1 MKPLVIT
8 ESISEITE
16 DCIKRAFSNNVVI
29 TKITELS
36 EVSDILDKENPKRTV
51 YFYGSNCRSIM
62 TLIPFENLYANFKI
76 IRGSCL
82 MLSKV
87 QQMKF
92 LEDKIPEILLPHEY
106 LDEQKVLEPGIED
119 TKVDCTSDMVVVQK
133 IEVVKTWVYLGYAN
147 NGSVVSKVV
156 GNFEGDYADPDAKFV
171 TISKA
176 SDESRK
182 FEDIA
187 KRIARHFGISGVF
200 ELVMI
205 EDKNDDLWY
214 YETRIR
220 PTEHIA
226 DFFERGLITFIKSN
240 I

>member
-8 ESISEITE
+8 ETISEITE
-16 DCIKRAFSNNVVI
+16 DCIKRAFSNSVVI
-29 TKITELS
+29 TKITELT
-36 EVSDILDKENPKRTV
+36 EVRDILDKENPKRKI
-51 YFYGSNCRSIM
+51 YFYGSNCHSIM
-62 TLIPFENLYANFKI
+62 TLIPFEALYSNFKI
-76 IRGSCL
+76 IKGSCL
-82 MLSKV
+82 TLSKV

-92 LEDKIPEILLPHEY
+92 LEDKMPEILLPHTY

-119 TKVDCTSDMVVVQK
+119 TKIDCTSDMAVVDK
-133 IEVVKTWVYLGYAN
+133 IDVVKTWVCLGYAT
-147 NGSVVSKVV
+147 NGSMVSKVT
-156 GNFEGDYADPDAKFV
+156 GNLEGDYADPDAKFAP
-171 TISKA
+171 ISRT

-182 FEDIA
+182 FEAIVKKIIA
-187 KRIARHFGISGVF
+187 EFGLSGIF

-214 YETRIR
+214 YETRFR

-226 DFFERGLITFIKSN
+226 DFFERGLINFIKSN

>member
-1 MKPLVIT
+1 MKSLVIT
-8 ESISEITE
+8 ETISEITE

-36 EVSDILDKENPKRTV
+36 EVRDILDKENPKRKV
-51 YFYGSNCRSIM
+51 YFYGSNCHSIM
-62 TLIPFENLYANFKI
+62 TLIPFEALYSNFKVI
-76 IRGSCL
+76 KGSCL
-82 MLSKV
+82 ILSKV

-92 LEDKIPEILLPHEY
+92 LEDKIPEILLPHTY
-106 LDEQKVLEPGIED
+106 LDESKVLEPGIED
-119 TKVDCTSDMVVVQK
+119 TKIDCTSDMVVVDK
-133 IEVVKTWVYLGYAN
+133 IDVVKTWVCLGYAT
-147 NGSVVSKVV
+147 NGSIVSKVV
-156 GNFEGDYADPDAKFV
+156 GNFEGDYADPNAKFV
-171 TISKA
+171 PISRA

-182 FEDIA
+182 FEYIV
-187 KRIARHFGISGVF
+187 KKIITEFELSGVF

-226 DFFERGLITFIKSN
+226 DFFERGLINFIKRN